1 MVYTIISEDG
11 RIFFDE
17 ESDYKE
23 ILKKAIIP
31 LKIILDNKNN
41 VVWRK
46 ENGTN

>member
-1 MVYTIISEDG
+1 MIYTIVSEDG
-11 RIFFDE
+11 RVFFDE
-17 ESDYKE
+17 ANDPKE
-23 ILKKAIIP
+23 ILDKVIIP